1 MPELPLTL
9 PTAHRLKSRE
19 AISSLFHKG
28 RSVYAAPYKLV
39 YQFVDEVGPPPIQ
52 VAFAV
57 SKRQFPRAHDRN
69 RMKRLM
75 REAYRLQQYSIP
87 TSTVNSGKRLHVM
100 FMYTGSS
107 LTTFNEVK
115 EKFQVVLE
123 RLKLELERG
132 A

>member
-1 MPELPLTL
+1 MSEEL
-9 PTAHRLKSRE
+9 A
-19 AISSLFHKG
+19 
-28 RSVYAAPYKLV
+28 
-39 YQFVDEVGPPPIQ
+39 PPPIQ

-75 REAYRLQQYSIP
+75 REAYRMQQNIIGP
-87 TSTVNSGKRLHVM
+87 ILMNSDKRLHVM
-100 FMYTGSS
+100 FLFTGSS

>member
-1 MPELPLTL
+1 LPELPLTL
-9 PTAHRLKSRE
+9 PSAHRLKSRE
-19 AISSLFHKG
+19 AISTLFNKG
-28 RSVYAAPYKLV
+28 RSVHAAPFKLL
-39 YQFVDEVGPPPIQ
+39 FRINDESGTPPVQ

-75 REAYRLQQYSIP
+75 REAYRMQQHTILP
-87 TSTVNSGKRLHVM
+87 TAVNSGKRLHVM
-100 FMYTGSS
+100 FLYTGNS